1 MASSSITED
10 RYGVVQ
16 KDLAQIIVT
25 LLNLQQVSK
34 KINEKKLFS
43 TYHCLLFVERGEA
56 QGNDRDGSQK
66 SIRDARSPA

>member
-1 MASSSITED
+1 MVSSSITED

-34 KINEKKLFS
+34 KLMKRNCFRLIIVF
-43 TYHCLLFVERGEA
+43 CL
-56 QGNDRDGSQK
+56 
-66 SIRDARSPA
+66 